1 MKASIKNIEQTIA
14 SEQYR
19 PALSEE
25 YQELFQ
31 RLTRRLED
39 TLPMNRAR
47 IISVSFGVFLKLH
60 EKPTLTAKNIWRP

>member
-47 IISVSFGVFLKLH
+47 IILSLIH
-60 EKPTLTAKNIWRP
+60 I

>member
-39 TLPMNRAR
+39 TYP
-47 IISVSFGVFLKLH
+47 
-60 EKPTLTAKNIWRP
+60 

>member
-25 YQELFQ
+25 YKSCFS
-31 RLTRRLED
+31 D
-39 TLPMNRAR
+39 
-47 IISVSFGVFLKLH
+47 FLG
-60 EKPTLTAKNIWRP
+60 A